1 MTRLDI
7 AISIVEGLL
16 IYDILNCIISFS
28 VIVIKAIFKA
38 GKVR

>member
-1 MTRLDI
+1 MSRLDI

-16 IYDILNCIISFS
+16 MYDILKCIISFS
-28 VIVIKAIFKA
+28 VTVIEAIFKA